1 MKTLKASS
9 RRPDERLHDEEDRGP
24 KDADLPGRDW
34 PRARPLDAAVEI
46 AIDDVVPRA
55 AGAAHGEGADEKQGE
70 VREARRRAMRGDR
83 SKRRR
88 PPARQQQQPGA
99 DRAVKARKAQIGT
112 GPGRR
117 DRIDPVASRVGDRTG
132 RPAHFASGL
141 PLSVSKPCRGQF
153 SCSPPSQLTV
163 PMASLSDG
171 GRVSWPEPQ
180 CRPRSG
186 TSRFFRGSLSPAG
199 PLDRARRTRSCWRR
213 GISPRPLRRS

>member
-1 MKTLKASS
+1 MVKTLKASS
-9 RRPDERLHDEEDRGP
+9 TASPTSACSDEEDRGP

-34 PRARPLDAAVEI
+34 PRARALDAAVEI

-55 AGAAHGEGADEKQGE
+55 AGAAHGEGADEEQGE

-117 DRIDPVASRVGDRTG
+117 DRIDPVAGRVGDRTG

-141 PLSVSKPCRGQF
+141 PLSVSKVPRPVFVFSAEFDRRG
-153 SCSPPSQLTV
+153 
-163 PMASLSDG
+163 ADG
-171 GRVSWPEPQ
+171 VAQRR
-180 CRPRSG
+180 RPR
-186 TSRFFRGSLSPAG
+186 FRGRSLGADRG
-199 PLDRARRTRSCWRR
+199 PELQGFFVVRLCACWTT
-213 GISPRPLRRS
+213 